1 MLKKIT
7 FLLFFVCVTNII
19 FAQLQNISVEKIWQT
34 DTILPVPESVLPYH
48 KIKGLFVSNINGA
61 ANAKDG
67 NGSIAIVNYDGTISN
82 LNWINGLNAPKG
94 MAIYKNSL
102 WVADIDEM
110 VDIDITKAA
119 IIKKIKIPKAI
130 FLNDVTVDK
139 KGNVYVSDTR
149 DKKIYKIT
157 NDSVLLYINNLQAPN
172 GLLWYK
178 NNLMVLDN
186 GNLLQYNLNNEV
198 TTLASGM
205 EKSTDGIVAVKN
217 GFLVSCWI
225 GTIYYIDKEGVKT
238 KILDTQEQKSNTAD
252 IGYNPITQTLY
263 VPTFLKN
270 HVAAYKLIF
279 K

>member
-19 FAQLQNISVEKIWQT
+19 FAQTQNISVAKIWQT

-48 KIKGLFVSNINGA
+48 KIKRLFVSNINGA

-67 NGSIAIVNYDGTISN
+67 NGSIAIVKYDGTISN

-110 VDIDITKAA
+110 VEIHITKAA
-119 IIKKIKIPKAI
+119 IIKKIKIPNAI

-157 NDSVLLYINNLQAPN
+157 NDSVQLYINNLQAPN

-186 GNLLQYNLNNEV
+186 GNLLQYNHNNEV

-217 GFLVSCWI
+217 GFIVSCWI
-225 GTIYYIDKEGVKT
+225 GTIYYINQEGVKT

>member
-110 VDIDITKAA
+110 VEIDITKAA